1 MKKTRNMLAA
11 AVIGAAFFVLAGCG
25 AGGGDRPEPVP
36 ELCAPVRAGAGP
48 EKLAEQ
54 SKALNE
60 EPDRPPSSYT
70 GAESGN
76 EEGGCFFMRI
86 MVVKFPK
93 ALCGLLRR
101 ILHMDG

>member
-1 MKKTRNMLAA
+1 M
-11 AVIGAAFFVLAGCG
+11 
-25 AGGGDRPEPVP
+25 
-36 ELCAPVRAGAGP
+36 
-48 EKLAEQ
+48 
-54 SKALNE
+54 NE

-70 GAESGN
+70 GAESGD